1 MASVPMRYIFYGGVE
16 GVHQLTDSDLNGADY
31 GAKAFGFAEGAPIAG
46 QLTFSGDAY
55 EIVENSYPQP
65 PLTASEIPPGTEG
78 LAIFLQMPRMGP
90 PLFGLTE
97 DNLIIQT
104 DPDNTTFLVA
114 LPDNLDGPLAQLG
127 FLMQQNED
135 GAGVDVDARYIRFAD
150 DDDAMAEA
158 YGVWMPEHVKV
169 DVRVGTDGADNLKGG
184 KDWNFLYGLG
194 GDDKLTVRNGEDGWA
209 WGGTGNDTIKGGD
222 DADHLFGGW
231 GDDRI
236 DGGEGQDL
244 IKGGL
249 GHDTINGGR
258 DDDILIGGA
267 GDDQVTGADGGDL
280 LEGNDGDDTL
290 NGGSGEDFLSGGDG
304 DDSIEGGSGD
314 DVIVGGWGNDTLRGG
329 GGKDDFHLGDFDG
342 NDVILNFQRGQD
354 QIYFTVSD
362 PLDFQSLLASAVYAD
377 GNTTLTYFQGATVT
391 LVGLSPGQLSAGDF
405 VFN

>member
-31 GAKAFGFAEGAPIAG
+31 GAKAFGFAEGAPITG

-97 DNLIIQT
+97 ENLIIQT
-104 DPDNTTFLVA
+104 DPDNTTFLFA

-169 DVRVGTDGADNLKGG
+169 DVRVGTDGADNIKGG

-209 WGGTGNDTIKGGD
+209 WGGTGNDT
-222 DADHLFGGW
+222 
-231 GDDRI
+231 
-236 DGGEGQDL
+236 
-244 IKGGL
+244 
-249 GHDTINGGR
+249 
-258 DDDILIGGA
+258 
-267 GDDQVTGADGGDL
+267 
-280 LEGNDGDDTL
+280 L

-314 DVIVGGWGNDTLRGG
+314 DAIVGGWGNDTLRGG
-329 GGKDDFHLGDFDG
+329 GGKDDFHLRDFDG